1 VPVRGAEEHEVKTAE
16 RKLAEKWVSE
26 AQDIAIA
33 HEQATSPEDD
43 VRAAKKSER
52 LIERITRRLRPSTVR

>member
-1 VPVRGAEEHEVKTAE
+1 VKTAE